1 MAIDD
6 LLDEHEQSERVRN
19 WLRANSAGLIGGVA
33 LGLGAIYGWL
43 WWQDKR
49 DNERLQ
55 HSDAYQALVEKATPG
70 AGALPGAAKPVD
82 PKAVADAAAK
92 LNETPFA
99 ALAALD
105 LAKVQL
111 DAGKRDEAIKTLQGV
126 PAGDPLFATVVRERL
141 ARLLI
146 DAGKAAD
153 ALKLVEAADDVVSHE
168 VRGDALLAL
177 GRAEEAKAAYDKAL
191 LSLEVG
197 TPLRQ
202 LVEFKQAE
210 AAGAQAAKAAPAGGA
225 APATPAASPAAPP
238 APASPAAPAPP
249 AAS

>member
-19 WLRANSAGLIGGVA
+19 WLRANAFGLVGGVA
-33 LGLGAIYGWL
+33 LGLGAIYGWM

-49 DNERLQ
+49 DSERLQ
-55 HSDAYQALVEKATPG
+55 HSDAYQALVDKATPG

-92 LNETPFA
+92 LRDTPFA
-99 ALAALD
+99 TLAALD

-126 PAGDPLFATVVRERL
+126 PADDPLFATVIRERL

-153 ALKLVEAADDVVSHE
+153 ALKLVEGADDVVSHE
-168 VRGDALLAL
+168 VRGDALMAL
-177 GRAEEAKAAYDKAL
+177 GRGAEAKAAYDKAL
-191 LSLEVG
+191 LRLEVG

-202 LVEFKQAE
+202 LVELKQAE
-210 AAGAQAAKAAPAGGA
+210 AVGAPAAKAGPANGA
-225 APATPAASPAAPP
+225 APAAPAAAPAAEP
-238 APASPAAPAPP
+238 APAAAPP

>member
-19 WLRANSAGLIGGVA
+19 WLRANAFGLIGGVG

-43 WWQDKR
+43 WWQDQR
-49 DNERLQ
+49 SSERLQ
-55 HSDAYQALVEKATPG
+55 HSDAYQALVDKATPG
-70 AGALPGAAKPVD
+70 VGALPGAAKPVD

-92 LNETPFA
+92 LRDTPYA
-99 ALAALD
+99 TLAALD

-111 DAGKRDEAIKTLQGV
+111 DTGKRDEAIKTLQGV
-126 PAGDPLFATVVRERL
+126 PAADPLFATVVRERL

-153 ALKLVEAADDVVSHE
+153 ALKLVEGANDVVSHE
-168 VRGDALLAL
+168 VRGDALLSL
-177 GRAEEAKAAYDKAL
+177 GRRDEAKTAYDKAL

-202 LVEFKQAE
+202 LVELKQAE
-210 AAGAQAAKAAPAGGA
+210 AAGAPAAKPAADKAAAPAEAPAAQA
-225 APATPAASPAAPP
+225 APVV
-238 APASPAAPAPP
+238 APP